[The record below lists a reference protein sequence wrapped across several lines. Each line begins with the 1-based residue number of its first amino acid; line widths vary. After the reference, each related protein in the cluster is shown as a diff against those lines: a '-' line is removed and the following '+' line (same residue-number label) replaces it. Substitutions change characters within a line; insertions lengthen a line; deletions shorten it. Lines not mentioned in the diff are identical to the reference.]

1 MLVQAERK
9 TYVADAVFTVCG
21 CEEEKREE
29 RKRRWLKNCCRE
41 FWCENVVTSAYVP
54 AGCRRAAHITATQ
67 HNLFISI

>member
-41 FWCENVVTSAYVP
+41 F
-54 AGCRRAAHITATQ
+54 
-67 HNLFISI
+67 